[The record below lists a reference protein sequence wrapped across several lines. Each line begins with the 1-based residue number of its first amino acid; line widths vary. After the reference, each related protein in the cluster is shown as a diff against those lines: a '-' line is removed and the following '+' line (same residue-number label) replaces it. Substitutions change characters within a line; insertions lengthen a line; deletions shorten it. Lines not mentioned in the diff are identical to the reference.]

1 MKQDKNIKEVLL
13 SEEVIQKR
21 VNELAKLIT
30 EDYKNKNLF
39 LVGVLKGCFL
49 FLSDLVKNI
58 KLDMNIDFMMI
69 SSYEGRQSSG
79 VVRILLDL
87 KQSVEGRDVLIVEDI
102 VDTGL
107 TINYLLKNM
116 KARNPSSI
124 EVCTLLNKPS
134 CRKVKVNLKYVGF
147 DIPDKFVI
155 GYGLDYKE
163 YYRNLPYIGVLK
175 DEVI

>member
-1 MKQDKNIKEVLL
+1 MKHKDIKEILF
-13 SEEVIQKR
+13 SEEVIQHR
-21 VNELAKLIT
+21 VRELARLIT
-30 EDYKNKNLF
+30 ADYKNKDLF
-39 LVGVLKGCFL
+39 LVGVLKGCFV

-58 KLDMNIDFMMI
+58 KLNLNVDFMMI

-87 KQSVEGRDVLIVEDI
+87 KQPIEGRDVLIVEDI

-116 KARNPSSI
+116 KARKPASV

-147 DIPDKFVI
+147 DIPDKFVV

>member
-1 MKQDKNIKEVLL
+1 MHKDIKEILL
-13 SEEVIQKR
+13 SQTEIQKR
-21 VNELAKLIT
+21 VKELGQIIT
-30 EDYKNKNLF
+30 KDYRGKNLL
-39 LVGVLKGCFL
+39 LVGVLKGCFV

-58 KLDMNIDFMMI
+58 DLDMAVDFMMI

-87 KQSVEGRDVLIVEDI
+87 KQSVENRDVIIVEDI

-116 KARNPSSI
+116 KTRKPASV

-134 CRKVKVNLKYVGF
+134 CRKVKVSLRYIGF
-147 DIPDKFVI
+147 DIPDKFVV

>member
-1 MKQDKNIKEVLL
+1 MHKDIKEILF
-13 SEEVIQKR
+13 SKEVISKR
-21 VNELAKLIT
+21 VNELAKTISS
-30 EDYKNKNLF
+30 DYKNKNLF
-39 LVGVLKGCFL
+39 MVGVLKGCFM
-49 FLSDLVKNI
+49 FLSDLVKDI
-58 KLDMNIDFMMI
+58 KLDLNVDFMMI
-69 SSYEGRQSSG
+69 SSYEGKQSSG

-87 KQSVEGRDVLIVEDI
+87 KQPIEGRDVLIIEDI

-107 TINYLLKNM
+107 TINYLIKNM
-116 KARNPSSI
+116 KARNPASL

-134 CRKVKVNLKYVGF
+134 CRKIKVNLKYVGF
-147 DIPDKFVI
+147 DIPDKFVV